1 MRENLASAA
10 IRWFSFL
17 SYIAVVSVA
26 PIYAFTSSQPSG
38 NQTWKG
44 IMETAGLWG
53 SMELNVVRNGS
64 QLKADC
70 SFDFAGNQIRTPVLG
85 LTEQGANT
93 TFSTEFKVT
102 DVQFTLNFRGRRD
115 GKNLSGSL
123 TAVRVTG
130 PALSE
135 LGIFSY
141 GRLRNQRKL
150 IFIYLLLPAST
161 RSGERRSISET
172 NPGRRS

>member
-1 MRENLASAA
+1 M
-10 IRWFSFL
+10 
-17 SYIAVVSVA
+17 
-26 PIYAFTSSQPSG
+26 
-38 NQTWKG
+38 
-44 IMETAGLWG
+44 
-53 SMELNVVRNGS
+53 
-64 QLKADC
+64 KADC

-102 DVQFTLNFRGRRD
+102 DVRFTLNFRGRRD

-123 TAVRVTG
+123 TAVRGDGTSTVGTWDLQLR
-130 PALSE
+130 PAEESTKT
-135 LGIFSY
+135 
-141 GRLRNQRKL
+141 N
-150 IFIYLLLPAST
+150 FIYLLLPAST